1 MTSSEFSKINETL
14 FNEPDLSEVNENL
27 CFNTALL
34 EKCRSQEHL
43 KVKFVKSLK
52 GYGTLVEDELQ
63 LVDLRQIHGLEPI
76 GEGKDKRPRG
86 FQTRSD
92 KDLNSK
98 VVNELIWDIQQKD
111 WDPTLQQGAVFLL
124 PKKYQYVRDDGIR
137 VIYGIANLTHRY
149 TAAEKANEEKII
161 AYITDIPL
169 HKLGKWAN
177 AEANYMRGS
186 NNSRT
191 TDNIINQVLLDMENP
206 ETDLHKRLK
215 LAEETKIEGEIES
228 ILKHEVNDYHVHPK
242 TNEAIISALLHK
254 TTLVTPDRKRWKSD
268 QMADF
273 IFKNRSKWIESK
285 IKGYD
290 YECGDT
296 FIILIN
302 TEGDN
307 ILRATCK
314 YAEHI
319 TGKYKDRQLI
329 FACGTDKATKLTKE
343 NRDTIRGSI
352 KQKFYNIFKTY
363 SKACNLIFDE
373 ESARLPLWKWFPEL
387 NDEED
392 FIDYY

>member
-1 MTSSEFSKINETL
+1 MTVSDFSKINETL
-14 FNEPDLSEVNENL
+14 FNEPDVSEVNEKL
-27 CFNTALL
+27 CFNTELL
-34 EKCRSQEHL
+34 QQCRAQTHL
-43 KVKFVKSLK
+43 KVKFEQSLK
-52 GYGTLVEDELQ
+52 GYGTLAEKEVG

-76 GEGKDKRPRG
+76 GTGKDRRPRG

-98 VVNELIWDIQQKD
+98 VVNELIWDMQQKD
-111 WDPTLQQGAVFLL
+111 WDPTCQCGAVFLL
-124 PKKYQYVRDDGIR
+124 PKKYQYVRNDGIK

-149 TAAEKANEEKII
+149 YSADKAGEEKII
-161 AYITDIPL
+161 AWIIDIPL

-191 TDNIINQVLLDMENP
+191 NDNIINQVLLDMENT

-215 LAEETKIEGEIES
+215 LAEDDEDQSIEG
-228 ILKHEVNDYHVHPK
+228 ILQNEVNDYHVHPK
-242 TNEAIISALLHK
+242 TNASIVSAILHK
-254 TTLVTPDRKRWKSD
+254 TDIVTPDRKRWKSD

-273 IFKNRSKWIESK
+273 IKKNRSKWTVSNV
-285 IKGYD
+285 KGYD
-290 YECGDT
+290 YQFGDT

-307 ILRATCK
+307 ILRSTYK

-319 TGKYKDRQLI
+319 TGNYKDRQLI
-329 FACGTDKATKLTKE
+329 FVCGTDKATKLTKE
-343 NRDTIRGSI
+343 NRDSVRNAI
-352 KQKFYNIFKTY
+352 KQRFYNIFDTY

-392 FIDYY
+392 FIDYH